1 MARGN
6 STRRNLSPEEI
17 SELLKG
23 NPAALQKQAQKGGNA
38 PKSAPAPAP
47 TAQNPSGPPPKAP
60 YPNPS
65 ANPVNPTPTSQ
76 QPPNPTQPTPT
87 PTPATNPA
95 ASPAT
100 NPAAT
105 PAQPPPL
112 PKEKAPAPWWAQKNN
127 GLLRKMLFGGG
138 RGGNIEQ
145 AAIDYGAQ
153 AEMQELIN
161 KARKRMGLKPGQPL
175 PLPQGAS
182 VPAGV
187 SITGG
192 K

>member
-38 PKSAPAPAP
+38 PKPAPAPAP
-47 TAQNPSGPPPKAP
+47 TA
-60 YPNPS
+60 PNPS
-65 ANPVNPTPTSQ
+65 ANPANPTPTSQ
-76 QPPNPTQPTPT
+76 QPPSPTQPTPT
-87 PTPATNPA
+87 PTPATSPA
-95 ASPAT
+95 ASPAA
-100 NPAAT
+100 NPAAN

-112 PKEKAPAPWWAQKNN
+112 PKQKAPTPWWAQKNN

-182 VPAGV
+182 VPSGV

>member
-1 MARGN
+1 VARGN
-6 STRRNLSPEEI
+6 STRRNLPPEEI

-38 PKSAPAPAP
+38 PKPTPAPVP
-47 TAQNPSGPPPKAP
+47 TAQNPSGLPPKAP
-60 YPNPS
+60 YPKPS

-87 PTPATNPA
+87 PTPATNPT
-95 ASPAT
+95 ASPAK
-100 NPAAT
+100 NPAAN

-112 PKEKAPAPWWAQKNN
+112 PKKETPWWAQKNN
-127 GLLRKMLFGGG
+127 GVLRNMLFGSHG
-138 RGGNIEQ
+138 RGNIEE

-182 VPAGV
+182 VPSGV

>member
-23 NPAALQKQAQKGGNA
+23 NPAALQKQAQKGGNVQPA
-38 PKSAPAPAP
+38 PVPAP

-76 QPPNPTQPTPT
+76 QPPSPTKPTPT

-95 ASPAT
+95 A
-100 NPAAT
+100 N

-112 PKEKAPAPWWAQKNN
+112 PKKEKTPAPWWAQKNN

-182 VPAGV
+182 VPSGV